1 MKHKKLG
8 TTFKKLFLTLIVV
21 AAMLQ
26 IVNAYV
32 YTGYK
37 WPWGSADWRFST
49 NFPDSY
55 KQSVQN
61 AANTWNN
68 AGSSFRFNY
77 QWYEVTSYVDWVD
90 LGGNG
95 PLGHTNIYKY
105 PFTSSI
111 SRAVTEMNSN
121 SAKYWT
127 TTQSPDYP
135 PYDFE
140 TAALHEFG
148 HWLSLAHTSDTSTV
162 MYDPY
167 NGPKRSLTQDDKNGI
182 KYIYP

>member
-1 MKHKKLG
+1 MRNKKLG
-8 TTFKKLFLTLIVV
+8 ITFKKLVLTLIVV

-32 YTGYK
+32 YTGES
-37 WPWGSADWRFST
+37 WPYGEAEWRFST
-49 NFPDSY
+49 NFPDNY

-68 AGSSFRFNY
+68 AGSSFRFSY
-77 QWYEVTSYVDWVD
+77 VWWEITSYVDWANI
-90 LGGNG
+90 GYYG
-95 PLGHTNIYKY
+95 PLGDTDTYVY
-105 PFTSSI
+105 TFTSYI
-111 SRAVTEMNSN
+111 SRAVTTMN

-127 TTQSPDYP
+127 TSQSPDYP

-148 HWLSLAHTSDTSTV
+148 HWLSLDHTSDTNAV

-167 NGPKRSLTQDDKNGI
+167 NGPKRSLAQDDINGI